1 MELPEAALMIW
12 RWFIDLNN
20 SRQSG
25 MGINPISYTEM
36 HSYFMLNQI
45 VPAEYEVQMIKA
57 LDNIAMKHYSDQQEK
72 ENNKAKTKKK

>member
-1 MELPEAALMIW
+1 
-12 RWFIDLNN
+12 
-20 SRQSG
+20 